1 MTYNKK
7 IVISGGPGSGKTTII
22 DGLKSEGYFCLEE
35 ISREYIAAGKNEG
48 IENHFEED
56 PLAFSRLLWE
66 GRINQYQQANRYL
79 INHSEE
85 KFAFFDRSLVDVVA
99 YLKYKNTPVKQW
111 EELLK
116 QYTYDLV
123 FLVAPVEQTYHKD
136 RLRMESFE
144 EAVAL
149 HKSLVNTY
157 DEIGNF
163 IDVPFLPPKERIAFI
178 LKHCNER

>member
-1 MTYNKK
+1 MSSNKK

-22 DGLKSEGYFCLEE
+22 EGLKSKGYFCLEE
-35 ISREYIAAGKNEG
+35 ISREYIAAGKDAG

-66 GRINQYQQANRYL
+66 GRLNQYHQADQYL
-79 INHSEE
+79 LNHSKE

-99 YLKYKNTPVKQW
+99 YLNYKNTPIRQW
-111 EELLK
+111 EELLQ
-116 QYTYDLV
+116 QYAYDLV
-123 FLVAPVEQTYHKD
+123 FLVAPIEQTYHND

-149 HKSLVNTY
+149 HKSLVKTY
-157 DEIGNF
+157 EQIGNF
-163 IDVPFLPPKERIAFI
+163 VDVPFLPPKERIAFI
-178 LKHCNER
+178 LKRCNER

>member
-1 MTYNKK
+1 M
-7 IVISGGPGSGKTTII
+7 
-22 DGLKSEGYFCLEE
+22 
-35 ISREYIAAGKNEG
+35 
-48 IENHFEED
+48 
-56 PLAFSRLLWE
+56 
-66 GRINQYQQANRYL
+66 
-79 INHSEE
+79 
-85 KFAFFDRSLVDVVA
+85 VA

-136 RLRMESFE
+136 RLRMESFD

-163 IDVPFLPPKERIAFI
+163 IDVPFLPPKERISFI